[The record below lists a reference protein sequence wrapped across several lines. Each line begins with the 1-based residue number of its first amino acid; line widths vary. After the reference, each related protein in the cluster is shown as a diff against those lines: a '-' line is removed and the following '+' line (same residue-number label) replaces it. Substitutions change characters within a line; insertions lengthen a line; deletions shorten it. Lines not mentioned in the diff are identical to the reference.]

1 MDMMNKVCG
10 MMRLAEIDQY
20 KLGKDLMKLSI
31 SNLATKVSKLYFLQI
46 GKIDEDIFH
55 FLDSLNIPYK
65 ITKSVVDYGTGWSFK
80 NNESLDDLYKTIDE
94 EFDWVLYPDADDI
107 LPDNINDV
115 LDEAS
120 SSECE
125 VVRFHFIECFT
136 SHDKVIKIK
145 EGFPIGPHF
154 KAVIHSPNITFVGSE
169 GFNEPKGPLKRLETA
184 FCVRHLRYANPQ
196 AVESRRK
203 MNYFEDFF
211 SKDHELMDFVEGE
224 SIHYYR

>member
-1 MDMMNKVCG
+1 MMNKVCG

-107 LPDNINDV
+107 DRKSTRLN
-115 LDEAS
+115 S
-120 SSECE
+120 S
-125 VVRFHFIECFT
+125 HI
-136 SHDKVIKIK
+136 
-145 EGFPIGPHF
+145 
-154 KAVIHSPNITFVGSE
+154 
-169 GFNEPKGPLKRLETA
+169 PL
-184 FCVRHLRYANPQ
+184 
-196 AVESRRK
+196 SR
-203 MNYFEDFF
+203 MP
-211 SKDHELMDFVEGE
+211 S
-224 SIHYYR
+224 SA